1 MQQFLRRQAPKKTGW
16 GVAASAVAHA
26 LVIALLIF
34 GLPLPEF
41 ATEQPEAI
49 AVELVPPE
57 PEVAQEEEEAAPE
70 EAAEPAPQEPPPP
83 PPQPPAEAEQVAA
96 PPVQVL
102 RPVVRFGEEDTGPEI
117 AGEGDAPEE
126 AAPEDSPA
134 EEEPDAPAP
143 GVAVPAEKPP
153 VELNEARRLFSR
165 AMTNDLVAMNAM
177 GTMTRGER
185 AGELCASELREQLRH
200 AAQPYWP
207 DLLPAYR
214 LDKGTV
220 MEVRRGA
227 FRAGG
232 QWYDLRLRCEIDAD
246 ATRVVSFAFDVGA
259 PVPRS
264 EWKRRGF
271 PDS

>member
-1 MQQFLRRQAPKKTGW
+1 MP
-16 GVAASAVAHA
+16 
-26 LVIALLIF
+26 
-34 GLPLPEF
+34 
-41 ATEQPEAI
+41 
-49 AVELVPPE
+49 
-57 PEVAQEEEEAAPE
+57 
-70 EAAEPAPQEPPPP
+70 
-83 PPQPPAEAEQVAA
+83 
-96 PPVQVL
+96 VL
-102 RPVVRFGEEDTGPEI
+102 RPVVEFGEKDAGPRQ
-117 AGEGDAPEE
+117 ADDGNASTAPETPPDKPAPQPDRPDPAAAAV
-126 AAPEDSPA
+126 AAPE
-134 EEEPDAPAP
+134 
-143 GVAVPAEKPP
+143 PP
-153 VELNEARRLFSR
+153 VKLTEAKKLYSQGATGDIVATT
-165 AMTNDLVAMNAM
+165 AMAGLS
-177 GTMTRGER
+177 RGER

>member
-1 MQQFLRRQAPKKTGW
+1 
-16 GVAASAVAHA
+16 
-26 LVIALLIF
+26 
-34 GLPLPEF
+34 
-41 ATEQPEAI
+41 
-49 AVELVPPE
+49 VP
-57 PEVAQEEEEAAPE
+57 
-70 EAAEPAPQEPPPP
+70 
-83 PPQPPAEAEQVAA
+83 
-96 PPVQVL
+96 VL
-102 RPVVRFGEEDTGPEI
+102 RPVVEFGEKDAGPRQ
-117 AGEGDAPEE
+117 ADDGNASTAPETPPE
-126 AAPEDSPA
+126 KLAPQPDRPDPAAAAVAAPE
-134 EEEPDAPAP
+134 
-143 GVAVPAEKPP
+143 PP
-153 VELNEARRLFSR
+153 VKLTEAKKLYSQGATGDIVATT
-165 AMTNDLVAMNAM
+165 AMAGLS
-177 GTMTRGER
+177 RGER